1 MRVNRFVLDNNI
13 WISYFIT
20 GGQQTIIDVI
30 DSYEIA
36 VFSCDELVNEFTSV
50 LQYEHLKKYRI
61 NISRAVSI
69 LQEITTHF
77 NLEYPLKNYI
87 PGDEKDNYVIAL
99 ALQTNAGFVTS
110 GDHHILG
117 EKAKL
122 ESRFKK
128 LQIITKAEFEGM
140 FPI

>member
-20 GGQQTIIDVI
+20 GGQQRIINII

-36 VFSCDELVNEFTSV
+36 VFSCDELINEFTSV
-50 LQYEHLKKYRI
+50 LHYEHLKKYRI
-61 NISRAVSI
+61 NIPRAVSL

-77 NLEYPLKNYI
+77 TLEYRLKNYI

-110 GDHHILG
+110 GDHHILD

-122 ESRFKK
+122 EYRFKK
-128 LQIITKAEFEGM
+128 LQIITKSEFEGM